1 MSCQK
6 HLNSSTRI
14 HAIDWTKEIFLF
26 PNFVD
31 LPDIHRMNENYR
43 RQRLYYRKNQLLEK
57 KLIVFI
63 ALIRSFRSRS
73 TNAYIDDRLLCRSVR
88 LCSKEFF
95 HRLFFLL
102 TMYVYI
108 YIYICV
114 YNHYFFYQDNNA
126 LEEKREESEREK
138 RKWRY
143 WTVDRAYDSVTLR
156 YDVQ

>member
-1 MSCQK
+1 MFEVINT
-6 HLNSSTRI
+6 HLCERLNERKK
-14 HAIDWTKEIFLF
+14 DFFFF

-31 LPDIHRMNENYR
+31 LPDIHRMNKNYR

-102 TMYVYI
+102 TMNVHI
-108 YIYICV
+108 YIYIHMCV
-114 YNHYFFYQDNNA
+114 QSLLFLSRQQCPRRKERRDA
-126 LEEKREESEREK
+126 RRERKK
-138 RKWRY
+138 RK
-143 WTVDRAYDSVTLR
+143 
-156 YDVQ
+156 